1 MQVVETLSSKKIV
14 ILGTG
19 GTIAGQSALRDDN
32 INYLAAQVD
41 ISTLTASVPGL
52 AAHVAGF
59 ALVTE
64 QVAQVDSK
72 DMDEKVWCRLAQR
85 TANALAQ
92 PDVHAVVITHGT
104 DTIEETAF
112 FLQSVLP
119 ANKPVVLTC
128 AMRPST
134 ALNPDGPQNL
144 RDALSV
150 AMDPHAEGVVVVCA
164 GLVHTAQH
172 VQKIHPYRL
181 DAFSSGD
188 AGPVGSVENARV
200 RWTVLPLPCKPP
212 AWQASGLSV
221 DQPWPQVEIVLNHAG
236 ATGAVV
242 QALMHAGVQGLVVAG
257 TGNGTLSQPLTRALQ
272 LAMASGVQVL
282 RSTRCAFGQVMAES
296 DALIPVA
303 QGLSP
308 VKARVALQLSLLGLA
323 AAKASNPK
331 N

>member
-1 MQVVETLSSKKIV
+1 MVDTLSSKKIV

-32 INYLAAQVD
+32 INYLAAQVPID
-41 ISTLTASVPGL
+41 VLTAHVPGL
-52 AAHVAGF
+52 ASHIEGYV
-59 ALVTE
+59 LCTE

-72 DMDEKVWCRLAQR
+72 DMNEQVWCRLAQR
-85 TANALAQ
+85 TAMALAQ

-119 ANKPVVLTC
+119 ADKPVVLTC

-134 ALNPDGPQNL
+134 ASDPDGPQNL
-144 RDALSV
+144 RDALTV
-150 AMDPHAEGVVVVCA
+150 AMDPNAVGVLVVCA
-164 GLVHTAQH
+164 GFVHAAAH
-172 VQKIHPYRL
+172 VQKIHPHRL

-188 AGPVGSVENARV
+188 AGPLGSVQESHV
-200 RWTVLPLPCKPP
+200 RWAVLPLPCTHP
-212 AWQASGLSV
+212 AWDVTGLSA
-221 DQPWPQVEIVLNHAG
+221 DQPWPQVEMVLNHAG

-242 QALMHAGVQGLVVAG
+242 HALVQAGVKGLVAAG
-257 TGNGTLSQPLTRALQ
+257 TGNGTLSHPLTEALQ
-272 LAMASGVQVL
+272 FAMASGVQVV
-282 RSTRCAFGQVMAES
+282 RSTRCAFGPVLAET
-296 DALIPVA
+296 DAVIPVA

-323 AAKASNPK
+323 AANATQPK
-331 N
+331 D